1 MSKRWMG
8 STLGLLAL
16 AIIFGG
22 AAHAAQ
28 TAAPKKA
35 AAAAKKA
42 PAAHEMTGAG
52 VITSVDATQL
62 TFTHKVNGKDAPTTV
77 VLTPETKRDGTLAA
91 GNKVSVRYRMEN
103 NDKVATS
110 VRAQTATAKAAKT
123 PGAKAKKS

>member
-16 AIIFGG
+16 ALIFGG

-28 TAAPKKA
+28 TAAPKT
-35 AAAAKKA
+35 AAKKA
-42 PAAHEMTGAG
+42 PATHEMTGAG
-52 VITSVDATQL
+52 VITSVDGTHL
-62 TFTHKVNGKDAPTTV
+62 TFTRKVNGKDEPTTV
-77 VLTPETKRDGTLAA
+77 VLAPETKQDGALAA

-110 VRAQTATAKAAKT
+110 VRAQTATAKVKT
-123 PGAKAKKS
+123 PGGKAKKS